1 MWCGGWGKDS
11 NISVHVCV
19 CINININIYIYI
31 CVFVQSLHIHITY
44 LYLDTKQ
51 SFLLKGIKGDEN
63 ASNRYKAS
71 RKCRSHLLVG
81 LG

>member
-11 NISVHVCV
+11 NLSVDVYMCMYV
-19 CINININIYIYI
+19 YIYMYLYRVYI
-31 CVFVQSLHIHITY
+31 SIHITY

-63 ASNRYKAS
+63 ASNRHKAS